1 MKNLSDQINKMQKNR
16 TIFNKNKTNPNNTL
30 KEKNTEI
37 LENENIRQGGS
48 EKYEIPQN
56 LNICEKKSSKSAKN
70 YNLSQLEKSK
80 NDGFAILDDEKEKNL
95 FNILGDDFKFTENIK
110 TFQIAEK
117 SPNVINEVD
126 LKNLDFFPNKLF
138 SDDENEEKKI
148 KIIDFS
154 EEEDSKE
161 IKNDLKLI
169 TKNTNTIKKSKNKK
183 NNKQKISGINNIYE
197 QGQNIKNDNN
207 NNNNEDV
214 NQSYLAKGWEDFSF
228 LEKSF
233 YVNDNQNQKELINN
247 SNISNN
253 KNILVKK
260 EWKPN
265 IKFPIN
271 SNINNENLLI
281 NNFRNFGNCNYFMG
295 NKIQNNSIEQNQ
307 IFQNQYN
314 NQFNL
319 PQNPYFQNL
328 NLNNIIIQNL
338 INQNSLFQCS
348 NFMKSISFD
357 NLNLINQPNK
367 KIINKNNLIDII
379 NIKLGLEKRTTIRMM
394 NIPTHFTTSELSKR
408 IDQRFKIDPK
418 KENRTYNYI
427 YVPGSMKSASKN
439 LGFAFINFVHPLHII
454 KFYEYYHK
462 RNLRTYKS
470 NKVCLITFAD
480 KQKMEGNFGD
490 DINPYGNYLIFNDTK
505 NHFLLFEK

>member
-1 MKNLSDQINKMQKNR
+1 MKNLSNQINQMQKNR
-16 TIFNKNKTNPNNTL
+16 TISNQKKTN
-30 KEKNTEI
+30 
-37 LENENIRQGGS
+37 
-48 EKYEIPQN
+48 
-56 LNICEKKSSKSAKN
+56 KKSPKSAKN
-70 YNLSQLEKSK
+70 CNLSQLEKSK
-80 NDGFAILDDEKEKNL
+80 NDGFTFLDDEKEGNL
-95 FNILGDDFKFTENIK
+95 FNILADDFKFTENIK
-110 TFQIAEK
+110 TSQIAEK
-117 SPNVINEVD
+117 STNVINEVD

-154 EEEDSKE
+154 EEEDNKE

-169 TKNTNTIKKSKNKK
+169 TKNSNTLKETKKKE
-183 NNKQKISGINNIYE
+183 NNKQKITGFNNINE

-207 NNNNEDV
+207 NNNEDI

-233 YVNDNQNQKELINN
+233 YVNDNQIQKQLINN
-247 SNISNN
+247 SNISNI
-253 KNILVKK
+253 KNFLVKK

-271 SNINNENLLI
+271 PNIKNENLSN
-281 NNFRNFGNCNYFMG
+281 NNFRNFGNCNCFTN
-295 NKIQNNSIEQNQ
+295 NKIQNNSMKQNQ

-314 NQFNL
+314 NQFNH
-319 PQNPYFQNL
+319 PQIPYFQNL

-367 KIINKNNLIDII
+367 KIINKNNIIDII

-394 NIPTHFTTSELSKR
+394 NIPTHFTTSELSKK
-408 IDQRFKIDPK
+408 IDQRFKINPK

-427 YVPGSMKSASKN
+427 YVPGTMKSASKN

-480 KQKMEGNFGD
+480 KQKMKSNFGD
-490 DINPYGNYLIFNDTK
+490 DINPYGSYLIFNDTK
-505 NHFLLFEK
+505 NHFLSLDKH